1 MKSCR
6 DAACRHAAPGL
17 LGLDVTEAVIKHVAQ
32 LTDLHTLNLCRTG
45 ITDAGLRH
53 LRQLTKLERLD
64 VKQTDV
70 SELGVQQLEK
80 DLPQC
85 RIRR

>member
-1 MKSCR
+1 MGTMRTSC
-6 DAACRHAAPGL
+6 G
-17 LGLDVTEAVIKHVAQ
+17 VE